1 MSEGRDEPPWN
12 SWKMTL
18 VGLAHHRG
26 QHVQPAAV
34 GHADD
39 DVLHAE
45 RAAALDDLLQRRD
58 QGLAAVEAEP
68 LGAGEALGQEALE
81 ALALDQ
87 LLEDRDLAL
96 AA

>member
-1 MSEGRDEPPWN
+1 MSEGSERAAL
-12 SWKMTL
+12 KL
-18 VGLAHHRG
+18 VEDHAVGFAHHRG

-39 DVLHAE
+39 DLVDAQ

-58 QGLAAVEAEP
+58 HGLRPVQAEAF
-68 LGAGEALGQEALE
+68 GAGEALVQEALE

-87 LLEDRDLAL
+87 LLQDGDLAVL
-96 AA
+96 A